1 MLSMASESGR
11 HLAIYL
17 VALVMFG
24 TNGIVASYISLESC
38 QIVFF
43 RTMAGSVL
51 LVAVFLFIHRRY
63 RAFRMPK
70 QAAMVALSGAF
81 MGASWLFQY
90 EAYREIGIGM
100 TSLVYCCGPAA
111 LMALSPFLFGERMTA
126 YRAVGF
132 GIVVTG
138 AVLLALNGA
147 GVGGSP
153 YGYFCAIMT
162 AATYAMLIIFNKK
175 ATEVRGLENASL
187 QILFAFLTVA
197 VFVTASGRLPDS
209 VPTDDI
215 LPILVLGLVNT
226 GLGCLA
232 YFTAIKHLP
241 TQTVAICDYI
251 EPMSAVIFA
260 MALLNETMSPM
271 EWIGAGLIAVGVI
284 IGEAIGGRAQRSEGP
299 SDGPDPAH
307 HF

>member
-1 MLSMASESGR
+1 MLPMASER
-11 HLAIYL
+11 RYLAVYL

-43 RTMAGSVL
+43 RTMAGSAL
-51 LVAVFLFIHRRY
+51 LVAAFLIVHRRY
-63 RAFRMPK
+63 EAFRMPG
-70 QAAMVALSGAF
+70 QVALVALSGAF

-126 YRAVGF
+126 YRAAGF
-132 GIVVTG
+132 AIVVTG

-153 YGYFCAIMT
+153 YGYLCAVMT
-162 AATYAMLIIFNKK
+162 AATYALMIISNKK
-175 ATEVRGLENASL
+175 ATGIGGLENSSL
-187 QILFAFLTVA
+187 QILFAFVTVA
-197 VFVTASGRLPDS
+197 VFVVVSGRLPDS
-209 VPTDDI
+209 VPQGDI
-215 LPILVLGLVNT
+215 VPLLVLGLVNT

-232 YFTAIKHLP
+232 YFTAIKHLQ

-260 MALLNETMSPM
+260 MALLGETMSPV
-271 EWIGAGLIAVGVI
+271 EWVGAGLIAVGVVV
-284 IGEAIGGRAQRSEGP
+284 GEAVGGRSQRSEGP
-299 SDGPDPAH
+299 PEGPDGAH
-307 HF
+307 SF